1 MWLGCAV
8 HGDAHVRASPSNRWQ
23 ADGMP
28 DDWPPPEGVCP
39 DPACNGVITPDSLE
53 LDPRGRGECG
63 RCGSV
68 YEWRDMA
75 WVRVVSP

>member
-1 MWLGCAV
+1 
-8 HGDAHVRASPSNRWQ
+8 
-23 ADGMP
+23 MP